1 MGIGTA
7 VLLCVFYPDSIYSLH
22 SSFMTNKRINKISNE
37 GEIFKVPLEIAKLS
51 NLVVT
56 TLGEE
61 EHDDDHDDNDDDDNA
76 VEIPLPNVKASVLA
90 KVVEFCTHY
99 KEEPMKPITTPLE
112 SMVID
117 EIVQS
122 FYARFVEVD
131 QVMLFELVTAANF
144 MDIKPLLDL
153 TCLAVSIYIKGKSPD
168 EIRRIF
174 NISNDMSQG
183 DGGQVGD
190 ESKMTPN
197 GSASH

>member
-1 MGIGTA
+1 MCLHPTPTKKTNA
-7 VLLCVFYPDSIYSLH
+7 SARSICKMEQDNSVRTIKL
-22 SSFMTNKRINKISNE
+22 ISKE
-37 GEIFKVPLEIAKLS
+37 GEIFKVPLEVVKLS

-61 EHDDDHDDNDDDDNA
+61 EHDDDNDDDQEDNA

-99 KEEPMKPITTPLE
+99 KDEPMKPITTPLA
-112 SMVID
+112 SIVID
-117 EIVQS
+117 EIVQD

-168 EIRRIF
+168 EIRKIF
-174 NISNDMSQG
+174 NINNDMSQD
-183 DGGQVGD
+183 DGGQVSD
-190 ESKMTPN
+190 ENNMTLE
-197 GSASH
+197 GASSR